1 MKLKFGTGGLR
12 AVMGD
17 GDGCMNISAIQ
28 RATLGVAAYIK
39 KEINNPCIAIAYDTR
54 NHSRDFAKETA
65 RILASEGCL
74 VSIYPTAMP
83 TPLLSFAVR
92 ELKCHLGVCITASHN
107 PKEYNGYKVYGSDG
121 CQITSTTAKAIQ
133 NEIDKSDETNIRER
147 KSFEDFVNERTIL
160 YISDQI
166 KEAYLEAILKYR
178 TCSEAIKNI
187 RIVYTPLHGTGLV
200 PMLEMFKAIGVQETV
215 LVKEQIN
222 PDGNFPACPCPNPE
236 EDDALKVGVV
246 LCQKRNADILLATDP
261 DSDRIGVVAKHGHKY
276 ERLNG
281 NQLGILI
288 LDYLLCYKKNTDSLP
303 EKPVILKTIV
313 TTSMVEKIA
322 AEYGAEV
329 IDTLTGFK
337 YIGEQLAELEK
348 SGTIERFVLGLEE
361 SCGYLIGP
369 YVRDKDAIGTAMI
382 VCEMA
387 ENYKKQGKTLW
398 NRLEE
403 LYKRYGYYYSTLETK
418 IYEESEAK
426 MEMEQLRTL
435 LKTENVVRY
444 DESIVVQYEDYLE
457 GLRGL
462 PKANVVKLWLEDGRV
477 VVIRPSGTE
486 PKIKVYIEKCMA
498 M

>member
-17 GDGCMNISAIQ
+17 GDGCMNKSVIQ
-28 RATLGVAAYIK
+28 KATLGVAAYAK

-54 NHSRDFAKETA
+54 KHSECFAKETA
-65 RILASEGCL
+65 RIFASEGCL
-74 VSIYPTAMP
+74 VYIYPMAMP

-121 CQITSTTAKAIQ
+121 CQITSTAAKSIQ
-133 NEIDKSDETNIRER
+133 NEIDKSDENNIRECR
-147 KSFEDFVNERTIL
+147 SFEDFVRERVIL

-166 KEAYLEAILKYR
+166 KEAYLEEILKYR
-178 TCSEAIKNI
+178 TCRDNINNI
-187 RIVYTPLHGTGLV
+187 RIVYTPLHGTGLF
-200 PMLEMFKAIGVQETV
+200 PMLEMFEAIGALKIA
-215 LVKEQIN
+215 LVKEQMN
-222 PDGNFPACPCPNPE
+222 QDGDFPTCPCPNPE
-236 EDDALKVGVV
+236 EDEALKLGLE
-246 LCQKRNADILLATDP
+246 LCQKKNADILLATDP
-261 DSDRIGVVAKHGHKY
+261 DSDRIGVAAKKGHKF
-276 ERLNG
+276 ERLSG

-288 LDYLLCYKKNTDSLP
+288 LDYLLSCRKNANSLP

-313 TTSMVEKIA
+313 TTSMAEKIA

-337 YIGEQLAELEK
+337 YIGEQLSRLETN
-348 SGTIERFVLGLEE
+348 GTIERFVFGMEE

-387 ENYKKQGKTLW
+387 DKYKKQGKTLW
-398 NRLEE
+398 DRLYE
-403 LYKRYGYYYSTLETK
+403 LYERHGHYYSSLETNM
-418 IYEESEAK
+418 YEESEAK
-426 MEMEQLRTL
+426 IAMEHLREQLKLEKARYDE
-435 LKTENVVRY
+435 KNVVRY
-444 DESIVVQYEDYLE
+444 EDYLD

-462 PKANVVKLWLEDGRV
+462 PKANVVKIWLEDGNV

-486 PKIKVYIEKCMA
+486 PKIKIYTEKCMV